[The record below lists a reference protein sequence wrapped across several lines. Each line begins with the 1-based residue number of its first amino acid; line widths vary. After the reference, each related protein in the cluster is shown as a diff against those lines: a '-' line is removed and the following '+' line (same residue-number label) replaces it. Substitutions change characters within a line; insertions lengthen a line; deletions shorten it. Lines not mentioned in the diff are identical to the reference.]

1 MIESDRNPRRW
12 RDAATLLLAVV
23 LAVSVVSVVLDGGRS
38 ALAADDC
45 QYGQYGQYGP
55 YGPYGPYGSSCP
67 KARPTLRVS
76 APSSAGI
83 GTSVVPVAI
92 LENGDNPTGTLIV
105 RLHRPGQQCASPSQ
119 PPFWLAQVEVHGNG
133 AYSASLPFGP
143 PPPFDQLGTWIWSAT
158 YVGDA
163 RNELTHTICGAFTT
177 NVTKRNPGLSLTNW
191 TPAPYEPGV
200 FAVVR
205 GEFFAYQ
212 PSSGLTLALH
222 GPGDADCTGTPAFVQ
237 SVTTSTF
244 EAHLGPLGVGTWRL
258 RATYPGDTYNLP
270 LDSGCSPWVIV
281 SKRSASLAPSISAA
295 NVTVGQPVAAGASV
309 LGSSPTGTL
318 TVRLFAPT
326 DPACSSPVAAET
338 LQVSGS
344 GPVTASFV
352 PTSVGT
358 WRVTSEYSG
367 DANNTSATTACDA
380 TAFAA
385 QKATPMPSVTA
396 VPGLAEDGDRIH
408 ARVDLGSAYRPTG
421 RVSFSLFPPND
432 SSCSGAPTYVEEVV
446 LTGTGAATSGGF
458 EVPKHAVGTWN
469 WTASYAGDENNA
481 HVASTCGQ
489 APVEVVKKIKKEK

>member
-1 MIESDRNPRRW
+1 MARRG
-12 RDAATLLLAVV
+12 DAAPGSRARRVRRLGRAGRRSIGARSGRLP
-23 LAVSVVSVVLDGGRS
+23 DGS
-38 ALAADDC
+38 T
-45 QYGQYGQYGP
+45 
-55 YGPYGPYGSSCP
+55 GST
-67 KARPTLRVS
+67 APT
-76 APSSAGI
+76 APMVPTG
-83 GTSVVPVAI
+83 SVVPQ
-92 LENGDNPTGTLIV
+92 GTPHPQGECSQL
-105 RLHRPGQQCASPSQ
+105 RRYRHECRPGRDPRERRQPDGNLDRAAASTGQQCASPSQ

-143 PPPFDQLGTWIWSAT
+143 PPPFDQFGAWIWSAT

-326 DPACSSPVAAET
+326 DPACSSP
-338 LQVSGS
+338 LR
-344 GPVTASFV
+344 P
-352 PTSVGT
+352 
-358 WRVTSEYSG
+358 R
-367 DANNTSATTACDA
+367 
-380 TAFAA
+380 
-385 QKATPMPSVTA
+385 PS
-396 VPGLAEDGDRIH
+396 R
-408 ARVDLGSAYRPTG
+408 
-421 RVSFSLFPPND
+421 
-432 SSCSGAPTYVEEVV
+432 
-446 LTGTGAATSGGF
+446 
-458 EVPKHAVGTWN
+458 
-469 WTASYAGDENNA
+469 
-481 HVASTCGQ
+481 
-489 APVEVVKKIKKEK
+489 